1 MTVLLGRGEC
11 GSHVTLIFT
20 INDDSTNLDEQG
32 SLGVGLCLDQG
43 VEIIARGIEG
53 EFEINIKFIEGD
65 GE

>member
-32 SLGVGLCLDQG
+32 SLGVGLCLTKVLKLSQEELK
-43 VEIIARGIEG
+43 EIL
-53 EFEINIKFIEGD
+53 K
-65 GE
+65 